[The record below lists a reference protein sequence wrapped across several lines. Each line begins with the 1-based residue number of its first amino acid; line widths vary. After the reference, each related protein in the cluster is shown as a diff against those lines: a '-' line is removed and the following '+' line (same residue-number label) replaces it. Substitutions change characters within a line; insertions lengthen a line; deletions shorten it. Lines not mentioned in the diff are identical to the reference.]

1 VLPIYLILP
10 LYHQPDLFEGL
21 EDDNSEPDNLDRLEP
36 STSLG
41 HNGRHPAS
49 EKRCSACDITL
60 DITKF
65 AIFRSRAG
73 ATVAQ
78 QERAKEGTRRSVCRD
93 CYSKGA
99 YVCKLWKK
107 SNPLP
112 KDFRCPICTL
122 SKEDFTSSGRYLT
135 QSPFAVDHDHST
147 NKVRGWVCCTC
158 NSAMGY
164 IKDDVEAAARM
175 IDFLNKSNSA

>member
-1 VLPIYLILP
+1 MLPIYLILP
-10 LYHQPDLFEGL
+10 LYFQPDLFEGL
-21 EDDNSEPDNLDRLEP
+21 EDDNSEPDTLDRLEP

-49 EKRCSACDITL
+49 EKRCSACEVTL

-65 AIFRSRAG
+65 PVFVNSVTQQGRA
-73 ATVAQ
+73 
-78 QERAKEGTRRSVCRD
+78 REGSRRSVCRK
-93 CYSKGA
+93 CHNKGV
-99 YVCKLWKK
+99 YVCNLWKK
-107 SNPLP
+107 NNPLP

-147 NKVRGWVCCTC
+147 NRVRGWVCCTC